1 MSNSIKILL
10 TALIVAVV
18 VGSLGFAAGYVGRGL
33 LTRSSTPA
41 QPPLPIDEVVAATP
55 ATPQPAASPEPPVP
69 PTAEPT
75 ELLPVA
81 EPTPEVELQ
90 QAFSLFW
97 EAWDKVAEQY
107 YGEVPSNEEIV
118 NGAIQ
123 GALATLGDPYTGF
136 VDAKAAAIEAEDQTG
151 SYGGIG
157 AYVSLEGGYV
167 QIVGIIKGTP
177 AEAADLRKGDYILE
191 AGGTLLEGMSIYEA
205 ITYIRGPAGSTV
217 HLKILREGAESFE
230 IDVVRA
236 QVEIVPISYEMRTDG
251 IAYIQLSDFT
261 TNNPSSLVAAAI
273 EELSAEQPAALILD
287 LRSNPGGY
295 LNEAILTAGLFLPV
309 DSLVVTERWRDG
321 TEERLTTPYEP
332 VAPDIP
338 LVVLVD
344 AASASASEIVAGAL
358 QDYGRATLIG
368 ETTFGKGSVSLVN
381 DLSDGSQIWVT
392 TARWFTPNDRA
403 IHGTG
408 LAPDIEVLYTQE
420 DVEAGVDP
428 QLARAVEFL
437 STGK

>member
-1 MSNSIKILL
+1 MANSSKILL

-18 VGSLGFAAGYVGRGL
+18 VGGLGFAAGFFGRDL
-33 LTRSSTPA
+33 LVRASPSASPTAIVQVET
-41 QPPLPIDEVVAATP
+41 ATP
-55 ATPQPAASPEPPVP
+55 TPVP
-69 PTAEPT
+69 PPPKDTPLPLLTATSSEPPA
-75 ELLPVA
+75 LV
-81 EPTPEVELQ
+81 EPTPEGELE

-97 EAWDKVAEQY
+97 EAWQRVREQY
-107 YGEVPSNEEIV
+107 YGEVPSSEEIV
-118 NGAIQ
+118 YGAIQ
-123 GALATLGDPYTGF
+123 GALNELGDPYTGF
-136 VDAKAAAIEAEDQTG
+136 VDAKAAAVEAEDQTG

-167 QIVGIIKGTP
+167 QIVGVIKGTP
-177 AEAADLRKGDYILE
+177 AEEAELRKGDYLLE
-191 AGGTLLEGMSIYEA
+191 ADGTALEGMSIYEA

-217 HLKILREGAESFE
+217 HLKILREGVEPFE
-230 IDVVRA
+230 IDLIRA
-236 QVEIVPISYEMRTDG
+236 QVEIVPITYEVRSDG

-261 TNNPSSLVAAAI
+261 TNNPSALVSAAY
-273 EELSAEQPAALILD
+273 EEMLAQQPKGLVFD

-295 LNEAILTAGLFLPV
+295 LNEAILTAGLFLPR
-309 DSLVVTERWRDG
+309 DSLVVTEKWRDG
-321 TEERLTTPYEP
+321 TEDRLTTPYDP

-338 LVVLVD
+338 MVVLVD

-408 LAPDIEVLYTQE
+408 LAPDIEVAYTQE
-420 DVEAGVDP
+420 DLDAGTDP
-428 QLARAVEFL
+428 QLDRAVEYL
-437 STGK
+437 LTGK